1 MAMQMIRQLL
11 DVVDAVV
18 VHPRAAATKHA
29 YYVQE
34 LATLEEFAA
43 IAELATLEDASANS
57 DGCLPNT
64 LGAT

>member
-18 VHPRAAATKHA
+18 VHPRAACIFA
-29 YYVQE
+29 VQE
-34 LATLEEFAA
+34 LATLGGFAA

-57 DGCLPNT
+57 EGSLPNT